1 MINAVPLFSGSSGN
15 CTFVESGDT
24 RVLIDAGV
32 SCLSVTKALREIG
45 RSIEDIS
52 AIFVTHEHCDHIK
65 GLEIIAKKYHVPVYI
80 NAMSADYIFADRAYE
95 NLSECAVIKNPGDS
109 CAVGNMCF
117 DIFKTPH
124 DSVGSVCYHVSD
136 RDGDTFG
143 LATDI
148 GYITKGIAAALIGC
162 RQVVIES
169 NHDLDMLRDGP
180 YPYILKQRIL
190 SDRGH
195 LSNKDCARFLP
206 FLAEKGAEKIWLA
219 HLSAENNTPEIAL
232 SESEKSLLDT
242 GFDKCS
248 VEVAPRS
255 II

>member
-15 CTFVESGDT
+15 CTFVESGET
-24 RVLIDAGV
+24 KVLIDAGV

-52 AIFVTHEHCDHIK
+52 AVFVTHEHCDHIK
-65 GLEIIAKKYHVPVYI
+65 GLEVIAKKYQIPVFI
-80 NAMSADYIFADRAYE
+80 NAMSADYIFADKAYE
-95 NLSECAVIKNPGDS
+95 NLSECAVIKNAGDS
-109 CAVGNMCF
+109 CTVGNMCF

-124 DSVGSVCYHVSD
+124 DSVGSVCFHVSD
-136 RDGDTFG
+136 TDGDTFG

-148 GYITKGIAAALIGC
+148 GYVTKGIASALIGC

-195 LSNKDCARFLP
+195 LSNRDCARFLP

-219 HLSAENNTPEIAL
+219 HLSEENNTPEIAL
-232 SESEKSLLDT
+232 SESEKSLSDT
-242 GFDKCS
+242 GFGKCS
-248 VEVAPRS
+248 VAVAPRS